1 MLEAKQV
8 LTLSAE
14 TANALVTA
22 ALARAQQDG
31 LNVCVAVVDHAG
43 HLLAFLRSAQ
53 APLHSTDIA
62 IDKAYTAVSFSRATH
77 LWEPRLAEA
86 GQMLKMG
93 LANRPRFVGF
103 GGGYPIMIS
112 GMAVGGIGVSGGTE
126 TQDMVCATFALDL
139 VSAGGKVTR

>member
-22 ALARAQQDG
+22 AQAQAHAQQEG

-43 HLLAFLRSAQ
+43 HLLAFLRSPQ
-53 APLHSTDIA
+53 APLHSADIA

-126 TQDMVCATFALDL
+126 AQDMACATFALDQ
-139 VSAGGKVTR
+139 VSAGG